1 MPRDTCGYTKNT
13 TKLRNRMSVIQVNK
27 KYRSWKRNLATEK
40 TAMKVKNDLIGLGV
54 VMSAINW
61 LTKVPV
67 EGSSERGVSCTAE
80 RLPASQTGLYST
92 TLLDCKLLSTNSK
105 PDF

>member
-13 TKLRNRMSVIQVNK
+13 TKLRNRMYVIQVNK
-27 KYRSWKRNLATEK
+27 KYRSWERNLATAK

-61 LTKVPV
+61 LK
-67 EGSSERGVSCTAE
+67 EGSGG
-80 RLPASQTGLYST
+80 GL
-92 TLLDCKLLSTNSK
+92 
-105 PDF
+105 